1 MSTGKGPWALAEQ
14 TLPIW
19 AFLYA
24 AENDKK
30 VSTTHQIFYLQ

>member
-30 VSTTHQIFYLQ
+30 VGSVFEVYG